1 MINLYNIILYNPLL
15 NALIFLYQYASFGD
29 LGVAIIILTIL
40 IRFILLTLFYKSAKD
55 QAILQRLQPRIKEL
69 QETHKDDREKQVK
82 AMFELYREHK
92 VSPFS
97 GFLLMFAQLP
107 ILIALYQVFLK
118 GLNSDS
124 FINLYSFVSRPDFI
138 NYQFIGLIDLSHRS
152 FPIIILA
159 AIAQYF
165 QGKLSLAKNDKPMK
179 ELTTV
184 EAMGR
189 QMIFIGPIMT
199 IAFLSYLP
207 AAVGLY
213 WLTTSI
219 FSVIQQIIINK
230 RLQVSDEKLIEID
243 KELHHKK

>member
-40 IRFILLTLFYKSAKD
+40 IRFILLPLFYKSAKD

-82 AMFELYREHK
+82 AMFDLYREHK

-107 ILIALYQVFLK
+107 VLIALYRVFLK
-118 GLNSDS
+118 GLSGD
-124 FINLYSFVSRPDFI
+124 FLINLYSFVPAPGSL
-138 NYQFIGLIDLSHRS
+138 NYQFLGLVALNHRS
-152 FPIIILA
+152 FLIAGVA
-159 AIAQYF
+159 AVIQYF
-165 QGKLSLAKNDKPMK
+165 QGRLSLVKNNKPTK
-179 ELTTV
+179 DLTTA

-189 QMIFIGPIMT
+189 QMVFIGPIMT
-199 IAFLSYLP
+199 VAFLSYLP

-230 RLQVSDEKLIEID
+230 RLQVSDEKLIEMD